1 MGQLVTFQCPSCFRY
16 WVCADG
22 SLEPITVHRAVPP
35 SDAPKAGDET
45 VWLPFWIAEVSGSD
59 LRRKIE
65 DAVAAL
71 QGASRAVLEAE
82 AASAPVELDPAALA
96 DPESEGSLA
105 RSRFLAEAANVKR
118 PPAQSEIRHIAS
130 RLESLGTLRIFIPAF
145 KSLNTYAYLKVG
157 RLLTR
162 AQPPFAVERSDG
174 GGTPVLC
181 ALPAREAAA
190 LMDFIF
196 FATLGESIQSN
207 GDFLERIHLEPAGE
221 LRLVEFPF
229 APRGASL
236 VSVIGGF
243 WISGR
248 LVEGVSVPA

>member
-16 WVCADG
+16 WVLSEG
-22 SLEPITVHRAVPP
+22 SLEPITVHRAFPP
-35 SDAPKAGDET
+35 GDAPKAGEET
-45 VWLPFWIAEVSGSD
+45 VWLPFWIADLNGSV

-65 DAVAAL
+65 DAAAGL
-71 QGASRAVLEAE
+71 QEASRAVIGIE
-82 AASAPVELDPAALA
+82 PACA
-96 DPESEGSLA
+96 
-105 RSRFLAEAANVKR
+105 KR

-162 AQPPFAVERSDG
+162 AQPPFTLERSDG
-174 GGTPVLC
+174 AGAPVLC

-196 FATLGESIQSN
+196 FATLGESLQSN
-207 GDFLERIHLEPAGE
+207 GDFLERIHLEPSGA

-229 APRGASL
+229 RSRGASL